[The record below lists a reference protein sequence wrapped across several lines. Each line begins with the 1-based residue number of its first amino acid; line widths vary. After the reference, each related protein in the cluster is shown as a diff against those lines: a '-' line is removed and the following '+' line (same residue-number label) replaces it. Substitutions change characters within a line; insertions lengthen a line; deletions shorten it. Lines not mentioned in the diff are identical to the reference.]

1 MQYYQPNVGV
11 HYTDCIL
18 QNDKSTSTF
27 YLNTKSNSQVFIWCF
42 PIFCFSTSFW
52 VMVTALGSWLR
63 GSSLRIGRVILS
75 SSWERHFVLTVHPPR
90 REARYGYR
98 QIIRKA
104 WRNVGRLPCVGLTS
118 HPEGSSNTVSRHR
131 NQDKLWLGGS
141 RNSNTDLTNLCQVVT
156 TWKHDDFECHA
167 FYLNYNYANFQ
178 TSYG

>member
-1 MQYYQPNVGV
+1 MQYYQPNARV

-52 VMVTALGSWLR
+52 VMVSTLGCWLR

-90 REARYGYR
+90 REARYG
-98 QIIRKA
+98 
-104 WRNVGRLPCVGLTS
+104 CVSGT
-118 HPEGSSNTVSRHR
+118 GIG
-131 NQDKLWLGGS
+131 KLSGKPNEMLGGYLALDWHPIQ
-141 RNSNTDLTNLCQVVT
+141 RGVVILLVAIET
-156 TWKHDDFECHA
+156 RISSGWVGHVT
-167 FYLNYNYANFQ
+167 Q
-178 TSYG
+178 IRT

>member
-1 MQYYQPNVGV
+1 MQYYQPNVRV

-52 VMVTALGSWLR
+52 VMVSALGCWLR

-90 REARYGYR
+90 REARYG
-98 QIIRKA
+98 
-104 WRNVGRLPCVGLTS
+104 CVFGTGACS
-118 HPEGSSNTVSRHR
+118 VRVRVRYGCVSGTVTG
-131 NQDKLWLGGS
+131 KLSGKPNEMLGGYLALDWHPIQ
-141 RNSNTDLTNLCQVVT
+141 RGVVILLVAIET
-156 TWKHDDFECHA
+156 RISSGWVGHVT
-167 FYLNYNYANFQ
+167 Q
-178 TSYG
+178 IRT

>member
-1 MQYYQPNVGV
+1 MQYYQPNVRV

-52 VMVTALGSWLR
+52 VMVSALGCWLR

-90 REARYGYR
+90 REARYG
-98 QIIRKA
+98 
-104 WRNVGRLPCVGLTS
+104 CVS
-118 HPEGSSNTVSRHR
+118 DTVTG
-131 NQDKLWLGGS
+131 KLSGKPNEMLGGYLALD
-141 RNSNTDLTNLCQVVT
+141 RHPIQRGVVILLVAIET
-156 TWKHDDFECHA
+156 RISSGWVGHVT
-167 FYLNYNYANFQ
+167 Q
-178 TSYG
+178 IRT

>member
-1 MQYYQPNVGV
+1 MQYYQPNARV

-52 VMVTALGSWLR
+52 VMVSALGCWLR

-90 REARYGYR
+90 REARYGCVFGTGACSVRVRVRYGCVFGTG
-98 QIIRKA
+98 A
-104 WRNVGRLPCVGLTS
+104 CPVRLPANYQENLMKCWEVTLRWTDI
-118 HPEGSSNTVSRHR
+118 PSR
-131 NQDKLWLGGS
+131 G
-141 RNSNTDLTNLCQVVT
+141 
-156 TWKHDDFECHA
+156 E
-167 FYLNYNYANFQ
+167 
-178 TSYG
+178 

>member
-1 MQYYQPNVGV
+1 MQYYQPNARV

-52 VMVTALGSWLR
+52 VMVSALGCWLR

-90 REARYGYR
+90 REARYG
-98 QIIRKA
+98 
-104 WRNVGRLPCVGLTS
+104 CVSGT
-118 HPEGSSNTVSRHR
+118 GTG
-131 NQDKLWLGGS
+131 KLSGKPNEMLGGYLALDWHPIQRGVVILLVAIETRISS
-141 RNSNTDLTNLCQVVT
+141 RWVGHVT
-156 TWKHDDFECHA
+156 QIRT
-167 FYLNYNYANFQ
+167 
-178 TSYG
+178 